1 MAKIPSRIGFNQSEA
16 KESPEEDT
24 VSTQTEQAFGLA
36 GEDTAMSMDEYNRQQ
51 EEKRAQNE
59 QRMLQEYLADDDAFY
74 TEEYLRSL
82 PANRMV
88 DILYEEDRDLVS
100 KYTDPQAAKTS
111 LRSKKFRRRLH
122 LMYV

>member
-1 MAKIPSRIGFNQSEA
+1 M
-16 KESPEEDT
+16 
-24 VSTQTEQAFGLA
+24 A

-100 KYTDPQAAKTS
+100 KYTDPRKQQKTS
-111 LRSKKFRRRLH
+111 LRSKKFRQRLH
-122 LMYV
+122 RMYV